1 MNLRNSLPAALL
13 LAALL
18 VAGCG
23 HESGGGVAVIDLTA
37 AAEATGQ
44 DVEIRLR
51 AEEGQQE
58 LINQLQALATSL
70 EADIAAERE
79 KAGESPS
86 DADAARLL
94 QLEQS
99 ARAQVTQAQQ
109 QAQAAA
115 QQLQT
120 DLVVAFRDSLMPM
133 ATRIAAERG
142 YDVILSKDAYI
153 FWANDAADITDA
165 VIAAWTAENPADAPV
180 DAEPAPAAE
189 APAAE

>member
-1 MNLRNSLPAALL
+1 MT
-13 LAALL
+13 
-18 VAGCG
+18 GCG

-44 DVEIRLR
+44 DIEIRLR

-70 EADIAAERE
+70 DAELAAERE
-79 KAGESPS
+79 QAGESPS
-86 DADAARLL
+86 DEDAARLV

-99 ARAQVTQAQQ
+99 ARAQVSQAQQ

-120 DLVVAFRDSLMPM
+120 DLVIEFRDSLMPM
-133 ATRIAAERG
+133 ATRIAAQRG
-142 YDVILSKDAYI
+142 YSVILSKDAYV
-153 FWANDAADITDA
+153 FWADEAADITGA
-165 VIAAWTAENPADAPV
+165 VIDTWQAENSAAAAPSA
-180 DAEPAPAAE
+180 AEPAPAAD
-189 APAAE
+189 APPTE